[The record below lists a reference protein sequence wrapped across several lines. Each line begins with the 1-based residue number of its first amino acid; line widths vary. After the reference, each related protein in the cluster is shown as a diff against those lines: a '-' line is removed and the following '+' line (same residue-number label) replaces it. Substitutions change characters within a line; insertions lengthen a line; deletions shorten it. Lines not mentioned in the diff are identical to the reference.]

1 MTGCRKQLPEVES
14 RKEKV
19 RGWGDGDLPFPPP
32 PPLTCP
38 TCPWCHWQWLYPVP
52 ASGSF
57 PKGSVGSRGWMCPS
71 PRAAPAAPSLC
82 RHPTG
87 PAGEGIRLLKEPG
100 AVGLPSEWL
109 LRPPRSSPDP
119 RCGDTGCLGHP
130 GHGRDQSLSG
140 YGAEHATPMQ
150 WRPC

>member
-19 RGWGDGDLPFPPP
+19 RGWGDGELPFP

-52 ASGSF
+52 ASGSV
-57 PKGSVGSRGWMCPS
+57 PKGSVGSRGWMCPL
-71 PRAAPAAPSLC
+71 PLALAAPSLC

-87 PAGEGIRLLKEPG
+87 LPG
-100 AVGLPSEWL
+100 
-109 LRPPRSSPDP
+109 
-119 RCGDTGCLGHP
+119 TGW
-130 GHGRDQSLSG
+130 GRDSAPQ
-140 YGAEHATPMQ
+140 GAWSRGAALGVASPATSVLT
-150 WRPC
+150 